1 MATVGFR
8 LQITPYPGCV
18 LRGRGANVSCFS
30 SQTSCDFMDVLNAIK
45 KAGSL
50 LKNLSLEV
58 ENVFQLYDIVSIA
71 VEPHKR
77 AAYLISLANK

>member
-18 LRGRGANVSCFS
+18 LRGRGGANVSCFS
-30 SQTSCDFMDVLNAIK
+30 CQTSCDFMDVLNAIK

-50 LKNLSLEV
+50 LK
-58 ENVFQLYDIVSIA
+58 
-71 VEPHKR
+71 
-77 AAYLISLANK
+77 